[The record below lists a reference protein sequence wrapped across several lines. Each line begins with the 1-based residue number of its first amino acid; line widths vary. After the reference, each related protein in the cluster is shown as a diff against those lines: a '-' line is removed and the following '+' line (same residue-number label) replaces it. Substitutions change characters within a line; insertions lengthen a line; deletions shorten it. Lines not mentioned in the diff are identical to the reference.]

1 MTGEALQR
9 ATSGWIIHTVA
20 LIGIDPTTRA
30 SQFWI
35 ATYADRSDALRAVEM
50 APGLMPN
57 AYLEIRGVAS
67 RQVIEQYQLGP
78 NIIMLY
84 APDDA

>member
-1 MTGEALQR
+1 VKQSQQ
-9 ATSGWIIHTVA
+9 ATSGWIIHA
-20 LIGIDPTTRA
+20 QAFIGIDPTTRA

-35 ATYADRSDALRAVEM
+35 ATFADRSGALRAVEM

-57 AYLEIRGVAS
+57 AYLEVRGEAP
-67 RQVIEQYQLGP
+67 RQTIEQYQLGP
-78 NIIMLY
+78 NMILLH